1 MATPTPPTQS
11 AAAAGGT
18 ANPTSSADAA
28 LNAAQLVA
36 LEAKRRQDKAAL
48 LRSKIPRTLKRP
60 RYNPRA
66 SRGIGMRRLRTN
78 RFDVVNLAGTLL
90 QDGHMAHM
98 LKQMRQNTVLRTF
111 RYASALAKDKLAS
124 YWRVLATAYSR
135 VYCWHGLASV
145 RSIADNWLTT
155 SAVKRLCHFLH
166 KTAMEQRLLELSL
179 AYNEFDDDGIDT
191 IADMLERPTCQVRI
205 LRLGGNKYGTRGVK
219 RLARAIV
226 KGNDQLSR
234 LQLVNY
240 EWPCLE
246 VCHKVVTPLLPLGNV
261 ALRRRDAVFF
271 AEVVALGLGEGLMD
285 EVTHVE

>member
-48 LRSKIPRTLKRP
+48 LRSKVPRTLKRP

-98 LKQMRQNTVLRTF
+98 LLVFYRQP
-111 RYASALAKDKLAS
+111 
-124 YWRVLATAYSR
+124 
-135 VYCWHGLASV
+135 
-145 RSIADNWLTT
+145 LTI
-155 SAVKRLCHFLH
+155 VQELH
-166 KTAMEQRLLELSL
+166 Q
-179 AYNEFDDDGIDT
+179 
-191 IADMLERPTCQVRI
+191 
-205 LRLGGNKYGTRGVK
+205 LRL
-219 RLARAIV
+219 IV
-226 KGNDQLSR
+226 VYYQLN
-234 LQLVNY
+234 V
-240 EWPCLE
+240 LE
-246 VCHKVVTPLLPLGNV
+246 TMKT
-261 ALRRRDAVFF
+261 
-271 AEVVALGLGEGLMD
+271 MD
-285 EVTHVE
+285 T